1 MVDKHYSRIRFF
13 AYTMGAI
20 VVGSL
25 LTDLDH
31 ILPPFQRS
39 WSDNYYF
46 PVILGCCLGIACL
59 GRPEKLKIIRSAILK
74 HKQ

>member
-46 PVILGCCLGIACL
+46 PVILGCCLGIA
-59 GRPEKLKIIRSAILK
+59 
-74 HKQ
+74 